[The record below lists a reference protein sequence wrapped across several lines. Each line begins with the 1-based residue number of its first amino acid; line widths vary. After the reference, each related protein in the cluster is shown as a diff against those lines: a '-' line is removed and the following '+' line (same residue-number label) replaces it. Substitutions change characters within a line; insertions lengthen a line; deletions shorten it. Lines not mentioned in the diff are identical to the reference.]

1 MVESDLLDGRLV
13 NTNGANNYL
22 IEDITPMGH
31 EFLGNIR
38 SNENWQKTKSIA
50 SKVGAAT
57 LDVFSKIA
65 VKLVSDSITQN
76 MLNN

>member
-1 MVESDLLDGRLV
+1 
-13 NTNGANNYL
+13 
-22 IEDITPMGH
+22 MGH

-38 SNENWQKTKSIA
+38 TNENWQKTKFIA